1 MQCWKTISAAALATL
16 IGICSPGDAALA
28 SSWRIAQRT
37 PADWARADADT
48 VRLDP
53 GVFSEVPARVRTELK
68 RLGCTIPQPSG
79 ASTRRN
85 VVSGRFTTAALKD
98 WAVLC
103 SRRGTSAILVF
114 EGGSPTQVRELAAQ
128 PDAQYLQ
135 VMGRTPAIG
144 YSRGLAVAT
153 PQLIRR
159 RLQGGGGRE
168 PRPLDHDGIEDAFE
182 GKASVVWYWSR
193 QEWIQL

>member
-1 MQCWKTISAAALATL
+1 MQRWKTISAAAMATL
-16 IGICSPGDAALA
+16 IGICSAGDSARA
-28 SSWRIAQRT
+28 SSLGIAQRT
-37 PADWARADADT
+37 AADWARADADT

-53 GVFSEVPARVRTELK
+53 DVFSEVPARLRTELK

-85 VVSGRFTTAALKD
+85 VVSGRFTTAARKD
-98 WAVLC
+98 WAALC

-114 EGGSPTQVRELAAQ
+114 QGSSPTPVRELAAQ
-128 PDAQYLQ
+128 PDAQYMQ
-135 VMGRTPAIG
+135 VMDRTRAIG

-193 QEWIQL
+193 RSGSS